1 MAPRLGDLEANM
13 RSHVSAAR
21 RAIED
26 GVDLLIFP
34 ELSLTGYYLRD
45 LTSDIALTT
54 QARELRE
61 LSELSQSIALVA
73 GMVEEG
79 PRFGLFA
86 SALYYERGHL
96 AHVHRKVYLP
106 TYGMFDEGR
115 YLSPGNT
122 VRAFDSRFGKAGI
135 LICEDVW
142 HPMLPFI
149 LAQEGIMYLV
159 VTANSPTRGPRPEG
173 LVIRRVYEEMLATY
187 ARLFQVYICFC
198 NRVGYEDG
206 VNFWGGSFVV
216 SPSGEIIARG
226 PKLEAAEVDAFQ
238 RQPPVPTQR
247 RPRVFLELY
256 GPYKTSGCDTYAND
270 VLELAGAT
278 PIGPNLHLRR
288 FGQIIGHHNRN
299 GHQ

>member
-1 MAPRLGDLEANM
+1 MRLTDRIRVRLVQMAPRLGDLEANM

-226 PKLEAAEVDAFQ
+226 PKLEAAEVDAEI
-238 RQPPVPTQR
+238 VPGEVR
-247 RPRVFLELY
+247 RERM
-256 GPYKTSGCDTYAND
+256 KTPLVGQENLD
-270 VLELAGAT
+270 LA
-278 PIGPNLHLRR
+278 LRELRR
-288 FGQIIGHHNRN
+288 IADDRPGH
-299 GHQ
+299 